1 MTKDKALEM
10 ALALII
16 KINKDGWM
24 LADLEPEMYACITA
38 IKDALKTEK
47 EWNMND

>member
-10 ALALII
+10 ALEFIERVNL
-16 KINKDGWM
+16 NGWM

>member
-1 MTKDKALEM
+1 MTKDEALEM
-10 ALALII
+10 VLDFIERVNL
-16 KINKDGWM
+16 NGWM